1 MRGTILIVDD
11 EATQLRIME
20 SVLTRMGFNVRTASD
35 GEEALNI
42 LKQVSGDE
50 ITLMILDL
58 SMPRVSGMDVL
69 KTIRPLRPELPIIV
83 LTSHSSLSTAVEVM
97 RAGANDFI
105 SKPASAE
112 RIRTAITSVLDK
124 DQLVGEIEAVSKA
137 LADTQGFDDLVGSC
151 KAFLDAVRMAKKSV
165 RAKIPVL
172 IEGESGVGKEL
183 FARAIQKASDRADK
197 PFITVN
203 CGAIPENLV
212 ESILFGHEKGAFT
225 GATTSHIGKFEEASG
240 GTLFLDE
247 VGELPQDIQ
256 VKLLRALQE
265 GEVDPVGA
273 KKSRKIDIRLIS
285 ATNQNLLEQISE
297 GNFREDLYYR
307 LNVFPLHLPS
317 LHERRSD
324 IPALTKHF
332 IKAIHQSEGL
342 EEKHITKETL
352 TILQNYS
359 WPGNIRQLQN
369 AIFRAVVM
377 CDGDTLTPMEFPQ
390 ILSASGLKTTHPAL
404 KRFSQNQAPIEGQMS
419 MLDDDDELRS
429 FQAMEKEII
438 EYALTYHKWRMS
450 KVSRIL
456 NIGRSTLYRK
466 VEEYGLSKK

>member
-212 ESILFGHEKGAFT
+212 ESILFGHEKGA
-225 GATTSHIGKFEEASG
+225 
-240 GTLFLDE
+240 
-247 VGELPQDIQ
+247 
-256 VKLLRALQE
+256 
-265 GEVDPVGA
+265 
-273 KKSRKIDIRLIS
+273 
-285 ATNQNLLEQISE
+285 
-297 GNFREDLYYR
+297 
-307 LNVFPLHLPS
+307 
-317 LHERRSD
+317 
-324 IPALTKHF
+324 
-332 IKAIHQSEGL
+332 
-342 EEKHITKETL
+342 
-352 TILQNYS
+352 
-359 WPGNIRQLQN
+359 
-369 AIFRAVVM
+369 
-377 CDGDTLTPMEFPQ
+377 
-390 ILSASGLKTTHPAL
+390 
-404 KRFSQNQAPIEGQMS
+404 
-419 MLDDDDELRS
+419 
-429 FQAMEKEII
+429 
-438 EYALTYHKWRMS
+438 
-450 KVSRIL
+450 
-456 NIGRSTLYRK
+456 
-466 VEEYGLSKK
+466 

>member
-20 SVLTRMGFNVRTASD
+20 NVLTRMGFNVRTASD
-35 GEEALNI
+35 GEEAINI
-42 LKQVSGDE
+42 LKQVSGAE

-58 SMPRVSGMDVL
+58 SMPRMSGLEVL
-69 KTIRPLRPELPIIV
+69 KIIKPLRPELPVIV
-83 LTSHSSLSTAVEVM
+83 LTSHSSLSTVVEVM
-97 RAGANDFI
+97 QAGANDFI

-112 RIRTAITSVLDK
+112 RIRTSINSALEK
-124 DQLVGEIEAVSKA
+124 DQWVGEIEHVSKA
-137 LADTQGFDDLVGSC
+137 LSDSQDFDGLIGSS

-183 FARAIQKASDRADK
+183 FARAIQKASDRATK

-225 GATTSHIGKFEEASG
+225 GATSSHIGKFEEASG

-265 GEVDPVGA
+265 GEIDPIGA

-285 ATNQNLLEQISE
+285 ATNQNLLEQIGE

-317 LHERRSD
+317 LRERRSD
-324 IPALTKHF
+324 IPALATHF

-342 EEKHITKETL
+342 DEKAISKEAME
-352 TILQNYS
+352 ILQNYS

-377 CDGDTLTPMEFPQ
+377 CDNDTLTPMEFPQ
-390 ILSASGLKTTHPAL
+390 ILTASGSKQTHPAL
-404 KRFSQNQAPIEGQMS
+404 KQFNHMQTPIEGQIS
-419 MLDDDDELRS
+419 ILDNDDEIRS
-429 FQAMEKEII
+429 FQDMEKEII

-450 KVSRIL
+450 KVSKVL

-466 VEEYGLSKK
+466 VEEYKLSKD